1 VDSVIAGVVDI
12 VGSIDRGGGCLCDDC
27 GRLRVYGL
35 DEVGMEIE
43 NVFQIMP
50 MQQLAAAAQKD
61 AGDQFVSEMPTL
73 TK

>member
-1 VDSVIAGVVDI
+1 MDSVIAGVVDI

-43 NVFQIMP
+43 NVFQF
-50 MQQLAAAAQKD
+50 LC
-61 AGDQFVSEMPTL
+61 
-73 TK
+73 

>member
-1 VDSVIAGVVDI
+1 MDSVIAGVVDI
-12 VGSIDRGGGCLCDDC
+12 VGSIDRGGGCLCNDC

-50 MQQLAAAAQKD
+50 MQQQRRCTEGCGRPVCIGNA
-61 AGDQFVSEMPTL
+61 SL
-73 TK
+73 TKY